1 MSVVRGTLKKP
12 VKQKEVALADSSP
25 GLARLHD
32 IFDHW
37 RAGLAAT
44 GWAPWA
50 ILGLAIF
57 LRFFLL
63 AIKPPHFDEG
73 INGWFVD
80 QMVREGYYR
89 YDPTNYHGPLH
100 FYVLFLFKALFGRSL
115 WALRTPVA
123 LVSLACV
130 WLTMKFEPFV
140 GRNVARLAALAMAVS
155 PGFVFYGRY
164 SIHEIWLALFS
175 LLFIFG
181 VLGLRKFGTRNYLW
195 CIGTGVAGMILT
207 KETYLIHIVCA
218 ILAFPVLAICN
229 ELSSVPGKKTVRQ
242 TWDVVDLVVVIFV
255 SAAVI
260 VFFYSGTFLHWSG
273 IKGLYQAYAPWF
285 TTGSEGHGHEK
296 PWFYWLKV
304 MAPSLEWGR
313 ADFLGYELPSLIG
326 LAACL
331 FCLLYKN
338 VNVRYLAIYG
348 VGVLMVYSYVHYKT
362 PWCVINITWPFLFV
376 FGAAVLLLAEN
387 LQKMA
392 KIVAGVVLLLSLGST
407 IWLNYFHCTTETEP
421 YVYVQTYND
430 IRKFTDPL
438 LALAR
443 RDPVAYHLNGT
454 IIRSSSY
461 PLPWVLGDFDA
472 TGYYE
477 HNNVPTKIDADF
489 LLVEEDEIGAVEEK
503 LTGSYYT
510 DTLRIRSYQETSKC
524 YFRANVFQSL
534 FPNRTPE
541 SFPKKSG

>member
-1 MSVVRGTLKKP
+1 
-12 VKQKEVALADSSP
+12 
-25 GLARLHD
+25 LARLD
-32 IFDHW
+32 EW
-37 RAGLAAT
+37 RDRLFAT

-80 QMVREGYYR
+80 QMVRDGYYR

-100 FYVLFLFKALFGRSL
+100 FYVLFLFKALFGRNL
-115 WALRTPVA
+115 WALRTPVV
-123 LVSLACV
+123 LVSVASV

-140 GRNVARLAALAMAVS
+140 GRNVSRLAALAMAVS

-164 SIHEIWLALFS
+164 SIHEAWLVLFS

-195 CIGTGVAGMILT
+195 CIGMGAAGMVLT

-218 ILAFPVLAICN
+218 VLAFPVLAICN
-229 ELSSVPGKKTVRQ
+229 WLISVPGKKTARQ
-242 TWDVVDLVVVIFV
+242 TWDFVDLAAVIFV
-255 SAAVI
+255 SVAAI
-260 VFFYSGTFLHWSG
+260 VFFYSGTFLHWG
-273 IKGLYQAYAPWF
+273 GVKGLFQAFAPWF

-296 PWFYWLKV
+296 PWFYWIKI

-313 ADFLGYELPSLIG
+313 ADFLGYELPALIG
-326 LAACL
+326 LAGCA

-338 VNVRYLAIYG
+338 VNIRYLAIYG
-348 VGVLMVYSYVHYKT
+348 VGVLMVYSIVHYKT
-362 PWCVINITWPFLFV
+362 PWCIINIAWPFLFV
-376 FGAAVLLLAEN
+376 FGAAILLLAEN
-387 LQKMA
+387 LEKLA
-392 KIVAGVVLLLSLGST
+392 KIAAGIALVFSLGST
-407 IWLNYFHCTTETEP
+407 IWLNYFHCTTDTEP

-430 IRKFTDPL
+430 IFKFTDPL

-443 RDPVAYHLNGT
+443 RDPVAYHLIGT

-477 HNNVPTKIDADF
+477 HNNLPPRVDADF
-489 LLVEEDEIGAVEEK
+489 LLVEENEIGAVEEK
-503 LTGSYYT
+503 LSGKYYT

-524 YFRANVFQSL
+524 YFRASVFRSL